1 MKFPRRAFV
10 HLAVGAAALP
20 AVPRIARA
28 QAYPSRPVRI
38 VVGFPAG
45 GATDIQARLMG
56 EWLTER
62 LGQQFIVENKPG
74 ASGNI
79 GTETVA
85 KAPADGYTLLQ
96 VVTPHAINAALYTN
110 LSFDFIRDIAPVIY
124 AARLAYVVVV
134 NPSVPATTIPEL
146 IAYAKANP
154 GKINYGSAG
163 QGTPQNIACELF
175 KMMTGVNLV
184 HVPYKGG
191 APAVAD
197 LIAGH
202 VQVIFAP
209 VSESIQQIKA
219 GKLRALA
226 VTTATR
232 LDVLPDVP
240 TIADFVP
247 GYEASGFAGIGV
259 PRNTPAE
266 IIDMLNKEINA
277 GLADTKIKARIVE
290 LGGTVLGGTPAE
302 FGEDHLGG
310 HRKVGEGDQVRG
322 HQGRIGPVATGF
334 QILSLSRARTA
345 PCPDHAAK
353 SEIKGL
359 KPDNRG
365 GEWASTGVRDTWRL
379 SLTEWKRCAIV

>member
-20 AVPRIARA
+20 AAPRLSRA
-28 QAYPSRPVRI
+28 QAYPSRPARI

-56 EWLTER
+56 EWLSER

-110 LSFDFIRDIAPVIY
+110 LSFDFIRDIAPVIC

-134 NPSVPATTIPEL
+134 NPSVPATTLPEL

-175 KMMTGVNLV
+175 KMMAGVNLV

-226 VTTATR
+226 VTTAAR
-232 LDVLPDVP
+232 LDVFPDLPTVG
-240 TIADFVP
+240 DFVP

-259 PRNTPAE
+259 PRNTPAK
-266 IIDMLNKEINA
+266 IIAMLNQELNA
-277 GLADTKIKARIVE
+277 GLADSKIKARIVE
-290 LGGTVLGGTPAE
+290 LGGTVVGGSPAE
-302 FGEDHLGG
+302 FRAVLSE
-310 HRKVGEGDQVRG
+310 
-322 HQGRIGPVATGF
+322 ATKKW
-334 QILSLSRARTA
+334 ARVIKFAGITA
-345 PCPDHAAK
+345 
-353 SEIKGL
+353 E
-359 KPDNRG
+359 
-365 GEWASTGVRDTWRL
+365 
-379 SLTEWKRCAIV
+379 

>member
-1 MKFPRRAFV
+1 VKFSRRSFMP
-10 HLAVGAAALP
+10 LAWGAAALP
-20 AVPRIARA
+20 AMPLISWG
-28 QAYPSRPVRI
+28 QAYPSRTVRI

-85 KAPADGYTLLQ
+85 KSPADGYTLLQ
-96 VVTPHAINAALYTN
+96 VVTPHAINAALYSN
-110 LSFDFIRDIAPVIY
+110 LGFDFMRDIAPVIC

-134 NPSVPATTIPEL
+134 NPSVPVATLPEF

-154 GKINYGSAG
+154 GTINYGSAG
-163 QGTPQNIACELF
+163 LGTPQNIACELF

-202 VQVIFAP
+202 VQVVFAP

-219 GKLRALA
+219 GRLRPLA
-226 VTTATR
+226 VTTVAR

-240 TIADFVP
+240 PLADFVP

-259 PRNTPAE
+259 PKNTSAE
-266 IIDMLNKEINA
+266 IVTMLNKELNA
-277 GLADTKIKARIVE
+277 GLADSRIRGRIVE
-290 LGGTVLGGTPAE
+290 LGGTVLGGTPQE
-302 FGEDHLGG
+302 FG
-310 HRKVGEGDQVRG
+310 
-322 HQGRIGPVATGF
+322 A
-334 QILSLSRARTA
+334 ILSEATEKW
-345 PCPDHAAK
+345 AK
-353 SEIKGL
+353 VIKFAGI
-359 KPDNRG
+359 KV
-365 GEWASTGVRDTWRL
+365 E
-379 SLTEWKRCAIV
+379 

>member
-1 MKFPRRAFV
+1 MKFCRRTFL
-10 HLAVGAAALP
+10 HLAGVAAALP
-20 AVPRIARA
+20 AVSGVARA

-45 GATDIQARLMG
+45 GATDIQARLMA
-56 EWLTER
+56 EWLTGR

-96 VVTPHAINAALYTN
+96 VVTPHAINAALYSN
-110 LSFDFIRDIAPVIY
+110 LSFDFIRDIAPVIC
-124 AARLAYVVVV
+124 AARLAYVVTV
-134 NPSVPATTIPEL
+134 NPAVPAKTLPEF

-184 HVPYKGG
+184 HVPYRGG
-191 APAVAD
+191 APAVVD
-197 LIAGH
+197 LISGQ

-209 VSESIQQIKA
+209 VSEVIQQIKA

-232 LDVLPDVP
+232 LDVFPDVP
-240 TIADFVP
+240 PVGDFVP
-247 GYEASGFAGIGV
+247 GYEASGFAGIGA
-259 PRNTPAE
+259 PKNTPVE
-266 IIDMLNKEINA
+266 IIDLLNKQANA
-277 GLADTKIKARIVE
+277 GLADAKIKERIVE

-302 FGEDHLGG
+302 FAAIISQATEKWA
-310 HRKVGEGDQVRG
+310 KV
-322 HQGRIGPVATGF
+322 
-334 QILSLSRARTA
+334 
-345 PCPDHAAK
+345 
-353 SEIKGL
+353 IKF
-359 KPDNRG
+359 
-365 GEWASTGVRDTWRL
+365 AGVKA
-379 SLTEWKRCAIV
+379 E

>member
-1 MKFPRRAFV
+1 MKIRRRSLA
-10 HLAVGAAALP
+10 HLTIGAAALP
-20 AVPRIARA
+20 LVPGLARA
-28 QAYPSRPVRI
+28 QAYPNRTARI

-45 GATDIQARLMG
+45 GATDIQGRLMA

-85 KAPADGYTLLQ
+85 KAAPDGYTLLQ
-96 VVTPHAINAALYTN
+96 VVTPHAINAALYSN
-110 LSFDFIRDIAPVIY
+110 LGFDFMRDIAPVIC
-124 AARLAYVVVV
+124 AARLAYLVVV
-134 NPSVPATTIPEL
+134 NPSVPANTLPEL

-197 LIAGH
+197 LISGH
-202 VQVIFAP
+202 VQVVFAP
-209 VSESIQQIKA
+209 LSESIQQVKA

-226 VTTATR
+226 VTTKAR
-232 LDVLPDVP
+232 LAVLQDVHPV
-240 TIADFVP
+240 ADFVP

-259 PRNTPAE
+259 PRGTPVE
-266 IIDMLNKEINA
+266 IIALLNKELNA
-277 GLADTKIKARIVE
+277 GLASEKIKTRIVE
-290 LGGTVLGGTPAE
+290 LGGTVVGGTPAE
-302 FGEDHLGG
+302 FGAILADATEKWA
-310 HRKVGEGDQVRG
+310 KV
-322 HQGRIGPVATGF
+322 I
-334 QILSLSRARTA
+334 
-345 PCPDHAAK
+345 K
-353 SEIKGL
+353 SAGIKA
-359 KPDNRG
+359 
-365 GEWASTGVRDTWRL
+365 E
-379 SLTEWKRCAIV
+379 

>member
-1 MKFPRRAFV
+1 MKIHRRSLA

-20 AVPRIARA
+20 FVPGMARA
-28 QAYPSRPVRI
+28 QAYPSRPARI

-45 GATDIQARLMG
+45 GATDIQGRLMG
-56 EWLTER
+56 EWLTDR

-85 KAPADGYTLLQ
+85 KAAPDGYTLLQ
-96 VVTPHAINAALYTN
+96 IVTPHAINAGALFQSQFR
-110 LSFDFIRDIAPVIY
+110 LHARHRAGHLLRAAGLRRRGEPVGS
-124 AARLAYVVVV
+124 RR
-134 NPSVPATTIPEL
+134 TTLPEL

-197 LIAGH
+197 LISGH

-209 VSESIQQIKA
+209 LSESIQQVKA

-226 VTTATR
+226 VTTTTPPRGAAGRAAGGGLRAGLRGQRLCGHRRAQGHAGRDHQFAEQGTECRPRQQQGQDPDRRTGRHGRWVARPPSSGRFSAEATEKWAK
-232 LDVLPDVP
+232 VIKV
-240 TIADFVP
+240 
-247 GYEASGFAGIGV
+247 AGIK
-259 PRNTPAE
+259 AE
-266 IIDMLNKEINA
+266 
-277 GLADTKIKARIVE
+277 
-290 LGGTVLGGTPAE
+290 
-302 FGEDHLGG
+302 
-310 HRKVGEGDQVRG
+310 
-322 HQGRIGPVATGF
+322 
-334 QILSLSRARTA
+334 
-345 PCPDHAAK
+345 
-353 SEIKGL
+353 
-359 KPDNRG
+359 
-365 GEWASTGVRDTWRL
+365 
-379 SLTEWKRCAIV
+379 